1 MKEMSSISTL
11 EFAWENKSLWSGLL
25 VRRNIFLP
33 EVALTNKL
41 ELLKWAREEKKC
53 KWDKWTI
60 NTAAYQGNLE
70 MVKYCVANECPID
83 EWTCAY
89 AAKNGHL
96 EVLKYLHEEVKAP
109 WDSDT
114 ANWAA
119 QMVIFIYSNIL
130 LSVSMIN
137 IANMRVGMRPRRS
150 LGLFEV
156 LTRNRQSALG
166 RRSGTLR
173 AQEQPNRLRTIPPR
187 QRLPV
192 TKRLAIR
199 TRRVIRVVINV
210 KIQKNVYHYSSTK
223 RERNRLF
230 STRDVRY
237 IASFFSLLSVRSK
250 LESNNPIARHNF
262 SALTHEH
269 TRIEHL
275 SKRTVSFL
283 RRVFSGDLPNRRA
296 KQNERGRGVSMFGH
310 FSLETCLGDVRVG
323 FGFRVEICQ
332 ESRETFL
339 VFGARGC

>member
-1 MKEMSSISTL
+1 MSGRVHMLPKTVISRYSNTYTK
-11 EFAWENKSLWSGLL
+11 KSKRLGIL
-25 VRRNIFLP
+25 ILP
-33 EVALTNKL
+33 L
-41 ELLKWAREEKKC
+41 ARL
-53 KWDKWTI
+53 I
-60 NTAAYQGNLE
+60 
-70 MVKYCVANECPID
+70 V
-83 EWTCAY
+83 
-89 AAKNGHL
+89 
-96 EVLKYLHEEVKAP
+96 
-109 WDSDT
+109 
-114 ANWAA
+114 
-119 QMVIFIYSNIL
+119 VIFIYSNIL

-137 IANMRVGMRPRRS
+137 IANMRVVCGRGRS

-173 AQEQPNRLRTIPPR
+173 AQEKPNRLRTIPPR

-269 TRIEHL
+269 THIEHL
-275 SKRTVSFL
+275 SKRTVFPSTSIQ
-283 RRVFSGDLPNRRA
+283 RSII
-296 KQNERGRGVSMFGH
+296 S
-310 FSLETCLGDVRVG
+310 
-323 FGFRVEICQ
+323 
-332 ESRETFL
+332 
-339 VFGARGC
+339 